1 MNEITMKMQADQ
13 LIRMA
18 LQEDITPV
26 FCGSWAG
33 VFGWIIGNAGMDN
46 TGEIRIFD
54 SGSYLV
60 CTGTSVSA
68 AGNPFSEKAER
79 VGKIDWISGNERL
92 IFISKKI
99 FKNKTPSFL
108 KSCGKRGCSKF
119 VVKPNRFFL
128 QCGRDCRKQSHCLE
142 YLW

>member
-1 MNEITMKMQADQ
+1 
-13 LIRMA
+13 
-18 LQEDITPV
+18 
-26 FCGSWAG
+26 
-33 VFGWIIGNAGMDN
+33 MDN

-54 SGSYLV
+54 SGSCLV

-79 VGKIDWISGNERL
+79 DGKINWISGNERL

-108 KSCGKRGCSKF
+108 KSCGEKRVFKICS
-119 VVKPNRFFL
+119 
-128 QCGRDCRKQSHCLE
+128 E
-142 YLW
+142 A

>member
-1 MNEITMKMQADQ
+1 MSVMPRQD
-13 LIRMA
+13 RS
-18 LQEDITPV
+18 LQKDITPV

-60 CTGTSVSA
+60 YTGTSASA

-79 VGKIDWISGNERL
+79 AGKIGWISGNERL
-92 IFISKKI
+92 IFI
-99 FKNKTPSFL
+99 
-108 KSCGKRGCSKF
+108 
-119 VVKPNRFFL
+119 
-128 QCGRDCRKQSHCLE
+128 
-142 YLW
+142 